1 MTIFDTPIIIALVKL
16 FDMFNK
22 KDWKGVG
29 KVVVAVLVGLGG
41 SFLAHDLVYST
52 NVLVEGLTYGLQ
64 AAGLMTAAS
73 AIGGKKNK

>member
-1 MTIFDTPIIIALVKL
+1 MTFFDTPIIIALVKL
-16 FDMFNK
+16 LDMFNK
-22 KDWKGVG
+22 KEWGG
-29 KVVVAVLVGLGG
+29 IAKVFVAILVGLGG

-73 AIGGKKNK
+73 AIGGKKSK